1 MPPKKAKKS
10 ARVWVSVDGDLNM
23 KLLLPSWKVDQYPI
37 DRTELSRASPGGY
50 ILDDVLHVVS
60 STAHVVTGKS

>member
-23 KLLLPSWKVDQYPI
+23 KLLVPSWKVDQYPI

-50 ILDDVLHVVS
+50 ILDDVLHVVL